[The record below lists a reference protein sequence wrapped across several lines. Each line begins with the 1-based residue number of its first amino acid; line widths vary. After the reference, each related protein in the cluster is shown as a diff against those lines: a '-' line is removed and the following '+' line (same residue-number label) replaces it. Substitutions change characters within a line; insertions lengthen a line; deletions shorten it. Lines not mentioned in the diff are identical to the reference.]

1 MRVIAREV
9 LEVLEGRR
17 RWAVVEADSL
27 LALRDLPG
35 ECVDGVL
42 CDPPYSSGGQ
52 FRGDRSASTA
62 SKYVGTDVEEV
73 PPDFAGDTRD
83 QRGFVAWTA
92 LWSAEALRV
101 AREGSPACL
110 FSDWRQV
117 PSTTDGFQAG
127 GWLWRGLWVWDKTE
141 AVRPVM
147 GRYRAQCEFAVWGS
161 KGPMPID
168 RGVGVLAGVARCS
181 PRGDGRDEKYHQAGK
196 PASMLREL
204 VRIVVPGG
212 VVLDPFAGSGSMGVA
227 ALREGRRYIGLEILP
242 HWADLTRRRLEAE
255 EAGVSLAEVDA
266 GQGALFGGGR

>member
-1 MRVIAREV
+1 MLDEV
-9 LEVLEGRR
+9 REVLEGRR

-52 FRGDRSASTA
+52 FRGDRSGSTA

-101 AREGSPACL
+101 AREGSPGSL

-141 AVRPVM
+141 GVRPVM
-147 GRYRAQCEFAVWGS
+147 GRFRAQCEFAVWGS
-161 KGPMPID
+161 KGPMPLE

-227 ALREGRRYIGLEILP
+227 ALREGRRYIGIEILP
-242 HWADLTRRRLEAE
+242 HWADLTRRRLAAE
-255 EAGVSLAEVDA
+255 EAGVSLADVDA
-266 GQGALFGGGR
+266 GQGALFGGGA